1 MKSCFI
7 SLLLLLC
14 VQSSNAQNSVFPDF
28 AADEFQFRGKKAIV
42 VKPNIAD
49 ADKHWVWRA
58 RFWGHEPQLDKALL
72 NEGFHI
78 VYVDVGNLFGN
89 QEAVEIWNDFY
100 KFVRKEY
107 GLNKKV
113 VLEGMSRGG
122 LIIFNWAA
130 QNTDKVACIYADA
143 PVCDI
148 RSWPGGK
155 FSGKGSEA
163 DWKKCLAAHNI
174 SEEAAP
180 TYEQIPL
187 FTCII
192 VAKASIPTIFVCGDT
207 DDVVPFAENAAVA
220 IRAMEANGNSPTL
233 ILKKGIGHHPHS
245 LTDSTPIKDF
255 IMQSLTLN

>member
-1 MKSCFI
+1 MKCCFL
-7 SLLLLLC
+7 SLLLLLG
-14 VQSSNAQNSVFPDF
+14 VQLANAQNSVFADF
-28 AADEFQFRGKKAIV
+28 ESDEFQFRGKKAIV
-42 VKPNIAD
+42 VKPTIAHTN
-49 ADKHWVWRA
+49 KHWVWRA

-72 NEGFHI
+72 DEGFHI

-100 KFVRKEY
+100 KFVRKKY
-107 GLNKKV
+107 GLNEKV

-130 QNTDKVACIYADA
+130 QNTEKVACIYADA

-163 DWKKCLAAHNI
+163 DWQKCLTAYNI
-174 SEEAAP
+174 TEEAP
-180 TYEQIPL
+180 TYEQVPL
-187 FTCII
+187 FTCIT

-207 DDVVPFAENAAVA
+207 DDVVPFTENAALV
-220 IRAMEANGNSPTL
+220 IETMKANGNPPTL

-245 LTDSTPIKDF
+245 LEDPTPIKDF
-255 IMQSLTLN
+255 ILNSLN